1 MNKILITGATGN
13 LGKAVANELIAKGV
27 TNVSVMARDLQK
39 AEEFKAK
46 GVEVVYGDYNDYDS
60 LVKAFTNV
68 DTLYFVSASDVT
80 QRYTQQEN
88 VVKAAAEAGV
98 KHIIYTSAQRKRE
111 DGTSVIAFVIE
122 ADLHTEALIK
132 ESGMTY
138 TILKHGLYAE
148 LLPLFMGESVIE
160 TGVVYLPAG
169 MGKAAYISRND
180 LAIAGATIITTEGH
194 ENKTYEFGGAT
205 AYSFQDI
212 ADMLTELSGKT
223 IEYVNPTAE
232 EFVQQMK
239 EYGLT
244 NEEIDEAAGFCI
256 AIAQDEFDFPSPTVE
271 QLIGRPTT
279 SIKDFLKKTYTL

>member
-46 GVEVVYGDYNDYDS
+46 GIEVVYGDYNDYDS
-60 LVKAFTNV
+60 LVKAFTNI
-68 DTLYFVSASDVT
+68 DKLYFVSASDVA
-80 QRYTQQEN
+80 QRYAQQEN
-88 VVKAAAEAGV
+88 VVKAATEAGV

-138 TILKHGLYAE
+138 TILKHGLYTE

-160 TGVVYLPAG
+160 TGVYLPAG

-180 LAIAGATIITTEGH
+180 LATAGATIITTEGH

-223 IEYVNPTAE
+223 IIYPAPSVE
-232 EFVQQMK
+232 EFTEQMK
-239 EYGLT
+239 GYGLSE
-244 NEEIDEAAGFCI
+244 EEIEEAAGYCI
-256 AIAQDEFDFPSPTVE
+256 AIAQDEFDFPSTKVE
-271 QLIGRPTT
+271 ELIGRPTE
-279 SIKDFLKKTYTL
+279 SVKAYLKAAYNL